1 MSINIPCLVK
11 TVVCVCLLSGCA
23 GSTSKNYS
31 RQDSESK
38 LAHCEELRKRIDELK
53 GKPQRRKAASDR
65 YDLECR
71 QR

>member
-1 MSINIPCLVK
+1 MSINLPRLVK
-11 TVVCVCLLSGCA
+11 TVVWVCLLSGCA
-23 GSTSKNYS
+23 GSTTQNYA
-31 RQDSESK
+31 RQDSESQ
-38 LAHCEELRKRIDELK
+38 LTHCEELRKRIDELK